1 MNSDQ
6 GRKDHVSL
14 EAYKSQ
20 GGENVPENKVNIV
33 EIRGNKQKKK

>member
-1 MNSDQ
+1 MNPDQ
-6 GRKDHVSL
+6 GCKDHVSL

-33 EIRGNKQKKK
+33 GIRGNKQRNK